1 MSNRSTVVFS
11 AERLDEV
18 SCACI
23 LRVCSS
29 NLACGIYIPLSAS
42 FALSDV
48 VRHALSRG
56 DGDREG
62 GRQRGGREAHAE
74 KSLKRAVK
82 DMWRRVAPGW
92 VLVIVEDGPLAGL
105 ETVLFAQDLVLP
117 NGLIEA
123 ASEGAVEV
131 HEADDIGYD
140 ASSIGARVE
149 PPCLHSKACPLEG
162 TETRAR
168 VCRVVQRPNRSLSL
182 RNNVRNPEGSEDT
195 KFTYIVLEQP
205 AAEAK
210 AGDADDD
217 LKGENLDWGRIVR
230 PPLRMGKHAVMD
242 ACTSDG
248 TLGRRVS
255 SKMNGEVGM
264 YAIAREIRRG
274 DVWPKPAP
282 RAKRQTVHF

>member
-1 MSNRSTVVFS
+1 M
-11 AERLDEV
+11 
-18 SCACI
+18 
-23 LRVCSS
+23 
-29 NLACGIYIPLSAS
+29 
-42 FALSDV
+42 
-48 VRHALSRG
+48 
-56 DGDREG
+56 
-62 GRQRGGREAHAE
+62 
-74 KSLKRAVK
+74 
-82 DMWRRVAPGW
+82 
-92 VLVIVEDGPLAGL
+92 IVEDGPLAGL

-131 HEADDIGYD
+131 HEADEIGYD

-162 TETRAR
+162 TETMAR
-168 VCRVVQRPNRSLSL
+168 VCRVVQRPNRFQSL

-195 KFTYIVLEQP
+195 KFTYIFLEQP

-217 LKGENLDWGRIVR
+217 LEGENLDWGRIVR

-255 SKMNGEVGM
+255 SKMNGEEGM
-264 YAIAREIRRG
+264 LL
-274 DVWPKPAP
+274 
-282 RAKRQTVHF
+282 RAKFDGVTSGRNLRQGRNARPCTFESFLSPTALTVLLHRILL